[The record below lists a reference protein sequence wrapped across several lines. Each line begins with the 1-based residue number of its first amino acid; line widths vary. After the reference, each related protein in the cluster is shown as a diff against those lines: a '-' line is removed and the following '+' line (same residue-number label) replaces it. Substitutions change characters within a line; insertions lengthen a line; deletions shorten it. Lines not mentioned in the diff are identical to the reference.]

1 MKVERHCIHR
11 TQACNDVNQHL
22 HDVQVLGA
30 FTVLATAVGC
40 LYFID
45 VNTVASDAG
54 QDAAGILLLI
64 LNAWFVLWL
73 TALITKASIADVKS
87 RATWLW
93 HKSIG
98 VSRQSSRV
106 YRRLSSSLSRA
117 RSSDGSTDG
126 NSSALTGRL
135 LSFVQT
141 CFGGRSN
148 SAAVVQDGN

>member
-1 MKVERHCIHR
+1 ML
-11 TQACNDVNQHL
+11 TNTYL

-45 VNTVASDAG
+45 VNNVASDAG

-73 TALITKASIADVKS
+73 TALITKASIADVKL

-93 HKSIG
+93 QKSKG

-106 YRRLSSSLSRA
+106 YRRLSSSLSRSG
-117 RSSDGSTDG
+117 SSDGSTDG
-126 NSSALTGRL
+126 NSSALTGRF

-148 SAAVVQDGN
+148 SAVVVQDGN